1 MKIIVFNTL
10 GGLKQEILHLPQATT
25 LGQALAQC
33 SLVKNLNEP
42 YGVAVWGK
50 LKPPHTVLN
59 EGDRI
64 ELLGPLKLEPKEARR
79 LRARHSLQ
87 ARASKKKNS

>member
-1 MKIIVFNTL
+1 MKVMIFSTL
-10 GGLKQEILHLPQATT
+10 AGVQQETLQVPEATT

-79 LRARHSLQ
+79 LRARQSLQ